1 MEATVVAQIKF
12 DIPNTYKF
20 HQKKSIG
27 VEVDW
32 LRASRQFDK
41 NDKMI
46 TIKARRRY
54 RTTRE

>member
-1 MEATVVAQIKF
+1 L
-12 DIPNTYKF
+12 
-20 HQKKSIG
+20 
-27 VEVDW
+27 

-54 RTTRE
+54 CTTKEWGFDHGEEPR